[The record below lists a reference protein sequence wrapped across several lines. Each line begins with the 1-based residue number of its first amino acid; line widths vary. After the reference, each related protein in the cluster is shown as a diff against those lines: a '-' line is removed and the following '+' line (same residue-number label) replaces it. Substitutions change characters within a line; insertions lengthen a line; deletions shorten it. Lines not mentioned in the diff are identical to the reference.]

1 MLLPVGGSIFF
12 IPYLYPKSN
21 NMKKLTILLL
31 VLAALTSCKVSVQ
44 HGDDSK
50 STQSSVN
57 TEALKSVLY
66 MQTAAEYRAL
76 CYQTFNFGKVRL
88 DNYLKRMN
96 MSKKYAIVVD
106 IDETVL
112 DNSPHAA
119 QSLIDGT
126 NYPIGWSE
134 WITKAEAKPI
144 PGALEF
150 LNYAD
155 EKGIDVFY
163 ISNRK
168 EELKEAT
175 IVNLLEVGFPN
186 VSDET
191 VMLRTTTSGKE
202 PRREVVSETHEIIML
217 FGDNLTDFLPVFE
230 KKSIDDR
237 FGLVDKYENEFGAK
251 FFVLPNPSYGDWEGA
266 IYDFDFSLSEQDKFS
281 AKAKM
286 LNGFME

>member
-1 MLLPVGGSIFF
+1 
-12 IPYLYPKSN
+12 
-21 NMKKLTILLL
+21 MKKLTILLL
-31 VLAALTSCKVSVQ
+31 VLATLTSCKVSVQ
-44 HGDDSK
+44 HGDDVTSENN
-50 STQSSVN
+50 SVN

-126 NYPIGWSE
+126 NYPTGWSE

-155 EKGIDVFY
+155 ENGIDVFY

-168 EELKEAT
+168 EELKDAT
-175 IVNLLEVGFPN
+175 IVNLQEVGFPN
-186 VSDET
+186 VSNET

-202 PRREVVSETHEIIML
+202 PRRDVVKETHEIIML
-217 FGDNLTDFLPVFE
+217 FGDNLADFLPVFE
-230 KKSIDDR
+230 KKPIADR
-237 FGLVDKYENEFGAK
+237 FGLVDKYEKEFGAK

-266 IYDFDFSLSEQDKFS
+266 IYDFDYSLSEQEKFS
-281 AKAKM
+281 AKAKS
-286 LNGFME
+286 LKGFKE

>member
-1 MLLPVGGSIFF
+1 
-12 IPYLYPKSN
+12 
-21 NMKKLTILLL
+21 MKKLTILLL

-88 DNYLKRMN
+88 DSYLKRMN
-96 MSKKYAIVVD
+96 MSEKYAIVVD

-266 IYDFDFSLSEQDKFS
+266 IYDFDYSLSEQEKFS